1 MSRKKQFSINQKSGL
16 ENKIQNISLLTI
28 EYHFEQALIFFKS
41 PKIPL
46 AFIFAMLLLLNTYTS
61 VYSQDTIHNFSYT
74 YFCTD
79 KTPREAIKAATKE
92 ALVNCLQTKTQ
103 TQIQSVTLMS
113 VYESN
118 NQIKDSYYNQLLE
131 STSGMI
137 NSYII
142 TDTVVELS
150 RDGVLKTRLT
160 MDVVISN
167 REKTNPNGLT
177 ANLDKMEYKHNDK
190 SSLTVT
196 VSKPSYVYIFDVG
209 GDDAYDLIYSPT
221 KQQSA
226 GETLKFP
233 DDRFD
238 LVMEKESSQ
247 PIEFGSLIVIA
258 SPNPVAFAEI
268 SKPLYMQPVTITSAK
283 YRKRLADLSS
293 DFSVVYIQ
301 YAIE

>member
-1 MSRKKQFSINQKSGL
+1 MHVKNQYSNQQIPSLAKKFLNITLQINKYRSVLALKSL
-16 ENKIQNISLLTI
+16 SVFI
-28 EYHFEQALIFFKS
+28 
-41 PKIPL
+41 L
-46 AFIFAMLLLLNTYTS
+46 AMVLKVNMCTS

-79 KTPREAIKAATKE
+79 KTAREALKAATKE

-118 NQIKDSYYNQLLE
+118 NLIKDSYYNQLLE

-137 NSYII
+137 NSYVI
-142 TDTVVELS
+142 TDTVVELN

-190 SSLTVT
+190 ASLTVN
-196 VSKPSYVYIFDVG
+196 VSKPSYVYIFDVS

-226 GETLKFP
+226 GEILKFP

-247 PIEFGSLIVIA
+247 PIEFGSLILIA
-258 SPNPVAFAEI
+258 SPDPVAFAEI

-283 YRKRLADLSS
+283 YRKLLADLSS